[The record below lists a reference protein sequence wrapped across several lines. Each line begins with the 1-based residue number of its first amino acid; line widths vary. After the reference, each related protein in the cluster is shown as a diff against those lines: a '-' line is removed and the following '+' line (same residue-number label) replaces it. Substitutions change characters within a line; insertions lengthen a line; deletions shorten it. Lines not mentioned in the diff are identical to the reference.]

1 MPKQTDRRRLPR
13 YERGRPDA
21 LDFTEESTEAAWD
34 EDELPDPGS
43 DEAPDSRD
51 EWAWSRGVCVFHT
64 TQDLPVSV
72 QRVLDQRE
80 WLFYPRHGDRD
91 HVHDVYADL
100 AAEVRTSATKSSK
113 TKASLSSEDKATL
126 LLRRERGETL
136 RSIADDLGVSPVTIY
151 RALKKITDQQ
161 KKNST
166 GLTSPTIR
174 V

>member
-13 YERGRPDA
+13 YERGRPYA

-43 DEAPDSRD
+43 DEAPDSRN

-113 TKASLSSEDKATL
+113 TKARL
-126 LLRRERGETL
+126 TL
-136 RSIADDLGVSPVTIY
+136 RNIADDLGVSPVTIY